1 MDASQTRL
9 IRFPVCDMLMSVISI
24 PYEVVAGEHR
34 TDMQEVRADVVDADS
49 AHRFAAEWD
58 AGEMGCGEVLI
69 QLRLRFRPL
78 QTGDVFRLITRDIAA
93 PLEIPAW
100 CRVTKRQLLH
110 AEHPEYWIEQK

>member
-1 MDASQTRL
+1 
-9 IRFPVCDMLMSVISI
+9 MLMGAISI
-24 PYEVVAGEHR
+24 SNEVVAGGHR
-34 TDMQEVRADVVDADS
+34 TDMQEARADVIDADS
-49 AHRFAAEWD
+49 TRQFAAEWD

-69 QLRLRFRPL
+69 QLKLRFRPL
-78 QTGDVFRLITRDIAA
+78 QAGEVFRLITRDIAA

>member
-1 MDASQTRL
+1 
-9 IRFPVCDMLMSVISI
+9 MLMSVISI
-24 PYEVVAGEHR
+24 SYEVTAGEHR
-34 TDMQEVRADVVDADS
+34 ADMQEVRADVVDADS

-58 AGEMGCGEVLI
+58 AGEMGCGEILI

-78 QTGDVFRLITRDIAA
+78 QTGDIFRLITRDIAA

>member
-1 MDASQTRL
+1 
-9 IRFPVCDMLMSVISI
+9 MSAISI
-24 PYEVVAGEHR
+24 SYETLAEGHR
-34 TDMQEVRADVVDADS
+34 KDMQEAQANVFDADS
-49 AHRFAAEWD
+49 TRQFAAEWD

-78 QTGDVFRLITRDIAA
+78 QTGDIFRLITRDIAA

-110 AEHPEYWIEQK
+110 GEHPEYWIEQK